1 MPIAEVSSWLSAL
14 TWGPE
19 SRQLTSGQWTRGVT
33 SSLSTVHEGVG
44 NERKTVETKDL
55 FRKVTS
61 QGRAGM
67 PVTPDSSSV
76 SSVSRSKADW
86 SAKFLDL
93 ESPKRH
99 SDT

>member
-1 MPIAEVSSWLSAL
+1 MPIAEVSSWSSAL

-33 SSLSTVHEGVG
+33 PSLSTVHEGVG